1 MAQDIEPQDTR
12 ASAVDPERAW
22 AAVLG
27 RDARQ
32 DGRFVF
38 AVTSTGIYC
47 RPSCPARRPARQR
60 VEFYTT
66 PGAAESAGYRAC
78 RRCHPSGAGP
88 EGLAGRLERA
98 RLYLE
103 EHLDETV
110 SLARLG
116 REVGLSPYHLQ
127 RSFKRRLGVTPREY
141 VEARRMRAVK
151 SRLKKGDTVT
161 QATFEAGFGAG
172 SRLYE
177 HADAH
182 LGMTPGTFRR
192 GGRGMHIRYTVAP
205 SPLGPLLVAATE
217 RGLAA
222 VMLGESE
229 SELSEALGREYP
241 AATLERD
248 GEALASWVGT
258 VLHALSDSPSASA
271 FSSPTP
277 SNRAGLSGPGPAP
290 DLPLDLQGTAFE
302 MRVWKA
308 LREIPHGA
316 TRTYGEIAA
325 ALGQPTAA
333 RAVARACAANRLAI
347 VVPCH
352 RVVPAAGGVGGY
364 RWGAEKKRRL
374 LAAERH
380 PEVNP
385 ALRGS

>member
-1 MAQDIEPQDTR
+1 MAQHMTSQDSKT
-12 ASAVDPERAW
+12 ASPLDPERAW

-47 RPSCPARRPARQR
+47 RPSCPARRPARER
-60 VEFYTT
+60 VEFFAT

-78 RRCHPSGAGP
+78 RRCHPAGEGP
-88 EGLAGRLERA
+88 DGLAARLERA
-98 RLYLE
+98 RLFLDD
-103 EHLDETV
+103 HLDETV

-127 RSFKRRLGVTPREY
+127 RSFKRRLGLTPREY

-151 SRLKKGDTVT
+151 TRLKKGDTVT

-192 GGRGMHIRYTVAP
+192 GGRGMHIRFTVAP

-222 VMLGESE
+222 VMLGDGEA
-229 SELSEALGREYP
+229 ELSAALGGEYP

-248 GEALASWVGT
+248 GDALASWVGA
-258 VLHALSDSPSASA
+258 VLLALAAD
-271 FSSPTP
+271 
-277 SNRAGLSGPGPAP
+277 SGPSGLAP
-290 DLPLDLQGTAFE
+290 DLPLDLRGTAFE

-308 LREIPHGA
+308 LREIPRGA

-364 RWGAEKKRRL
+364 RWGTEKKRRL
-374 LAAERH
+374 LAAEQQ
-380 PEVNP
+380 PP
-385 ALRGS
+385 A